1 MIFHCRAPMES
12 IKRNVEQPSQYS
24 SVYQKIKQ
32 NDYSRF
38 LSWGIVILSILF
50 VAAIRVRL
58 LDIPLERDEG
68 EFAYM
73 GQLIL
78 QGVPPYS
85 LAYNMKLPGVYVSYA
100 LIMTVFGQTPS
111 GIYLIG
117 SRGMNKNTLNW

>member
-1 MIFHCRAPMES
+1 MES